1 MDWLQ
6 NLVLLI
12 GTLMVLLAIG
22 LPVAFAFL
30 LLNTVGF
37 LVFMGGLKAL
47 PQLVLS
53 MYDSVSG
60 FVFAP
65 VPLFI
70 FMGEIMFHSGLARRS
85 MDALEMWIGR
95 LPGRLSVL
103 SVVAGTLF
111 ASLTGSG
118 MANTAMLGSTLVP
131 EMQRRGYSKTM
142 SMGPIMGSGALAIM
156 IPPSSIGVLLGS
168 LAGISVAGILIAG
181 ILPGLLMAA
190 MYFLYVVGMCW
201 LKPELAPPYAVKP
214 APLSEKLRSFAINIA
229 PLSIIVFL
237 VIGLILL
244 GIATPTESAALGAFG
259 TLVLGLAYRELT
271 WAGFMRALIAT
282 MKVTVMIFWIIAC
295 ATGFSQLLAFTGGGP
310 GLVNYVINLGL
321 SPMAIVLA
329 MVGILLLLGCF
340 MEQLAIMM
348 LTIPLMMPV
357 IKTLGLD
364 PLWFGVLVLIT
375 MEVAVL
381 TPPFGLVLFVMKGAA
396 PPNVTMVDVY
406 RAATPY
412 IVFNIIVLAIMIAAP
427 NFALWLPRLMEK

>member
-1 MDWLQ
+1 
-6 NLVLLI
+6 
-12 GTLMVLLAIG
+12 
-22 LPVAFAFL
+22 
-30 LLNTVGF
+30 
-37 LVFMGGLKAL
+37 
-47 PQLVLS
+47 
-53 MYDSVSG
+53 
-60 FVFAP
+60 
-65 VPLFI
+65 
-70 FMGEIMFHSGLARRS
+70 
-85 MDALEMWIGR
+85 
-95 LPGRLSVL
+95 
-103 SVVAGTLF
+103 
-111 ASLTGSG
+111 
-118 MANTAMLGSTLVP
+118 MLGSTLVP